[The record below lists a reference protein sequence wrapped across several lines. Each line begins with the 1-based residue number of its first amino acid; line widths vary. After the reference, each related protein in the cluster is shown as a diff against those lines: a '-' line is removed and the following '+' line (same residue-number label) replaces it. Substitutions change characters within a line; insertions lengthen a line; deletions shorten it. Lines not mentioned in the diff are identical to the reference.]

1 MSNSVNIQ
9 ITRRTMSG
17 NAYAMLVEVFA
28 GDTEYGYNN
37 GYSYPL
43 TLEEETEARR
53 LLVMEGISDDE
64 EDLDASQID
73 DEPEPHYWR
82 STVREDAH
90 AANACF
96 GHRGEMADRR
106 AQ

>member
-1 MSNSVNIQ
+1 MSNSVQIQ

-17 NAYAMLVEVFA
+17 DAYGMLVEVFA

-73 DEPEPHYWR
+73 DEPRERDYYRP
-82 STVREDAH
+82 SQREDDAR
-90 AANACF
+90 ANAECSY
-96 GHRGEMADRR
+96 RESRV
-106 AQ
+106 